1 MLTPEQ
7 FQDLSI
13 IFDTPANEI
22 EEMYKTSDVDITDEL
37 AIADVLS
44 DEFNETDVRKLQ
56 EILQNYPLFD
66 TILLKIK
73 IVEQVLNINSLNKVH
88 IFEYLTPKVIK
99 QFDGT
104 PLKKIFESIDNSLS
118 DEEKNKVIK
127 DKILE
132 AISPKAFLKSAISGM
147 KTRKKVMNESSSIHM
162 SKSLL
167 KSKITSLYEELYH
180 KTPLYAQNK
189 NNINWYNKLLSY
201 KNMKKVYESIYGE
214 GLVEPIKPIETDET
228 NSNSSNNVDSNVSD
242 ETSIN
247 STNTTNTNTNTNSTT
262 NKQVDTSNMIKDPSG
277 KVNVEE
283 LKKTIEDMDDDDLSN
298 LYKDMDDDELAK
310 QMKAIEEL
318 MK

>member
-118 DEEKNKVIK
+118 DEEKNKFIK

-132 AISPKAFLKSAISGM
+132 AISPKAFLKCAISGM

-214 GLVEPIKPIETDET
+214 GLIEPIKPIETDET

-247 STNTTNTNTNTNSTT
+247 STDTTNTNTNSNT

-277 KVNVEE
+277 KINVEE

>member
-104 PLKKIFESIDNSLS
+104 PLKKIFESIDNNLS
-118 DEEKNKVIK
+118 DEEKNKFIK

-132 AISPKAFLKSAISGM
+132 AISPKAFLKSAIRGM
-147 KTRKKVMNESSSIHM
+147 KTRKKVMNESSSLHM
-162 SKSLL
+162 SKSVL
-167 KSKITSLYEELYH
+167 KNKITSLYEELYH
-180 KTPLYAQNK
+180 KTPLYAQNR

-228 NSNSSNNVDSNVSD
+228 NSNSSNNVDNNVSD

-247 STNTTNTNTNTNSTT
+247 STNTTNTNTNSNNT